1 MESISK
7 KTVIERLQG
16 LVNNAFNLE
25 LSELKQEE
33 DYIKALKICQNIREV
48 NSYQKILFILFEVLF
63 IQDGKFK
70 NIIEENNLKL
80 FDICLKGKMCS
91 QDEKNYLLN
100 SISDEIERF
109 SVIFP
114 KNKNWPQPTINL
126 ICLLDNKAKEDFS
139 IIFRAIEALISNK
152 NKFYI
157 PNINKYDFS
166 NKSSDEL
173 ICSFFSF
180 LSEYIEDSHNY
191 YFSIIYDEK
200 ENEFKTIEIIDE
212 ITLNSKNSNYS
223 SIKELKNIIKS
234 SSVIKKEIKNEIK
247 IVNKEK
253 FGVSKIK
260 EIDSNNNN
268 KKEIQKLPNK
278 GKEEIKICEQFM
290 LIGEPDNKYKN
301 LEEKIE
307 LLNIEFKNSI
317 TELKQ
322 DNYSLKLQNKTYD
335 SKIKRI
341 ENENKLIKENN
352 SILKDKFSLL
362 SKEHQNQKKKSEEEN
377 LKIKME
383 IKDIKHELNSIKSR
397 NLIKCLLDYFYSI
410 YYGLNF
416 DIDYKEK
423 KDAILEQISK
433 EIK

>member
-223 SIKELKNIIKS
+223 SIKELKNI
-234 SSVIKKEIKNEIK
+234 
-247 IVNKEK
+247 NK
-253 FGVSKIK
+253 V
-260 EIDSNNNN
+260 
-268 KKEIQKLPNK
+268 
-278 GKEEIKICEQFM
+278 QFC
-290 LIGEPDNKYKN
+290 N
-301 LEEKIE
+301 
-307 LLNIEFKNSI
+307 
-317 TELKQ
+317 
-322 DNYSLKLQNKTYD
+322 
-335 SKIKRI
+335 
-341 ENENKLIKENN
+341 
-352 SILKDKFSLL
+352 
-362 SKEHQNQKKKSEEEN
+362 
-377 LKIKME
+377 
-383 IKDIKHELNSIKSR
+383 
-397 NLIKCLLDYFYSI
+397 
-410 YYGLNF
+410 
-416 DIDYKEK
+416 
-423 KDAILEQISK
+423 
-433 EIK
+433 

>member
-109 SVIFP
+109 SIIFP

-253 FGVSKIK
+253 FGVPKIK
-260 EIDSNNNN
+260 EIDINNNN
-268 KKEIQKLPNK
+268 KKEIQKSPNK
-278 GKEEIKICEQFM
+278 GKEEIKICEKFM

-301 LEEKIE
+301 LE
-307 LLNIEFKNSI
+307 
-317 TELKQ
+317 
-322 DNYSLKLQNKTYD
+322 
-335 SKIKRI
+335 
-341 ENENKLIKENN
+341 
-352 SILKDKFSLL
+352 
-362 SKEHQNQKKKSEEEN
+362 KK
-377 LKIKME
+377 
-383 IKDIKHELNSIKSR
+383 
-397 NLIKCLLDYFYSI
+397 
-410 YYGLNF
+410 
-416 DIDYKEK
+416 
-423 KDAILEQISK
+423 
-433 EIK
+433 

>member
-253 FGVSKIK
+253 FGVPKIK
-260 EIDSNNNN
+260 EIDINNNN
-268 KKEIQKLPNK
+268 KKEIQKSPNK
-278 GKEEIKICEQFM
+278 GKEEIKICEKFM

-301 LEEKIE
+301 LE
-307 LLNIEFKNSI
+307 
-317 TELKQ
+317 
-322 DNYSLKLQNKTYD
+322 
-335 SKIKRI
+335 
-341 ENENKLIKENN
+341 
-352 SILKDKFSLL
+352 
-362 SKEHQNQKKKSEEEN
+362 KK
-377 LKIKME
+377 
-383 IKDIKHELNSIKSR
+383 
-397 NLIKCLLDYFYSI
+397 
-410 YYGLNF
+410 
-416 DIDYKEK
+416 
-423 KDAILEQISK
+423 
-433 EIK
+433 